1 MRRASRHYKDVIRTR
16 VVSLRLN
23 EQEFHLLKAS
33 GLRERKPMSKLLRAR
48 MADLIEGMPVR
59 TEAASPAQMG

>member
-1 MRRASRHYKDVIRTR
+1 MRRTRRHYKDVIRTR
-16 VVSLRLN
+16 VVSMRLN

-48 MADLIEGMPVR
+48 MSDLIEGMPAR
-59 TEAASPAQMG
+59 AEATLPAQVG